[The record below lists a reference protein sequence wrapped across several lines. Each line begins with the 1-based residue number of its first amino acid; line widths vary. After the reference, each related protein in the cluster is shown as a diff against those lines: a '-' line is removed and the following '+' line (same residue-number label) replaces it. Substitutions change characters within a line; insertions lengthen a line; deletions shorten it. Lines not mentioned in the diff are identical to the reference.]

1 MNAGARKG
9 SPHVPDGRSLWL
21 ALGVSLLLHVVVL
34 SLHFTFPDAA
44 RAFQDRALDIIPVSY
59 THLDVYKRQDWNS
72 PMAQATRDAA
82 ATLSRRLGYGT
93 VDDGVADRQS
103 AEHAGQ
109 PGTADGAC
117 A

>member
-1 MNAGARKG
+1 MVAAI
-9 SPHVPDGRSLWL
+9 PSL
-21 ALGVSLLLHVVVL
+21 G
-34 SLHFTFPDAA
+34 
-44 RAFQDRALDIIPVSY
+44 IIGNF
-59 THLDVYKRQDWNS
+59 DMDWNS

-93 VDDGVADRQS
+93 VDDGAADRQS